1 MNWVS
6 EVFTP
11 WMDRTVIDGILHSV
25 ARLALFIGFVL
36 RNYFDKPV
44 INELI
49 GDGTANVFW
58 QGQNIRYIQ
67 TGRIQSYLI
76 GTVGVILVIAAL
88 LYYFL

>member
-1 MNWVS
+1 
-6 EVFTP
+6 
-11 WMDRTVIDGILHSV
+11 VIDGILHSV
-25 ARLALFIGFVL
+25 ARLSLFIGHVL

-49 GDGTANVFW
+49 GDGTAEVFW
-58 QGQNIRYIQ
+58 RGQNIRFIQ

-76 GTVGVILVIAAL
+76 GSVGVLIVIAAL

>member
-1 MNWVS
+1 MIRVVFETDS
-6 EVFTP
+6 ERP
-11 WMDRTVIDGILHSV
+11 EGLA
-25 ARLALFIGFVL
+25 ARLALFIGHVF

-49 GDGTANVFW
+49 GDGTAEVFW
-58 QGQNIRYIQ
+58 RGQTIRFIQ

-76 GTVGVILVIAAL
+76 ASVGVLIVIAAL